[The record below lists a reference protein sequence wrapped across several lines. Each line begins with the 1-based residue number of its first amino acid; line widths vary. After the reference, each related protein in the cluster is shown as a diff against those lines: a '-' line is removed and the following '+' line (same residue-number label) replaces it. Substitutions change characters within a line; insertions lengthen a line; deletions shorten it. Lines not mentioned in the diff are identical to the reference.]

1 MFNLFNIF
9 NKDEPVALSVSPS
22 LRFISVGREIKVV
35 VDSGEEDLNHR
46 VSQSRLDEN
55 KSSSINRLFITG
67 FDKIYTGF
75 DNELTKTVNPVNIDA
90 PVVSKDISIE
100 PTSDTTSP
108 VLTKQLSD
116 DTSKVVAAPID
127 IREPVVSVTGVL
139 LPESLMIK
147 HLEGSS
153 DSSLSHQSKK
163 VKALIED
170 AFEHEE
176 GIMLGAVCLEL
187 DNGESYVIANP
198 VYTVLPADVDGE
210 LEFVETSV
218 AQDYIES
225 EWQDEFAH
233 ALIAMADG
241 GENAGMPV
249 REPRSRNEESSF
261 SPASYAKVLGA
272 LIAVSL
278 MAVVAYA
285 GYGWVKGSTAN
296 EGYSAFSQPANQ
308 PLYAQNAAA
317 ASTGSANLQN
327 PVMPSPED
335 YAALQT
341 RATEDMLKK
350 MNVDISN
357 TADLGCL
364 SN

>member
-1 MFNLFNIF
+1 MFNLFNVF
-9 NKDEPVALSVSPS
+9 NKDEPVALSISPS

-75 DNELTKTVNPVNIDA
+75 DTELTKTVNPVNVDA
-90 PVVSKDISIE
+90 PVISKDISIE
-100 PTSDTTSP
+100 PTSDATSP
-108 VLTKQLSD
+108 VLTKQPSD
-116 DTSKVVAAPID
+116 DAAPID
-127 IREPVVSVTGVL
+127 IREPVANVAGEL
-139 LPESLMIK
+139 LPENLMIK
-147 HLEGSS
+147 HLEGST
-153 DSSLSHQSKK
+153 DSVLSHQSKK
-163 VKALIED
+163 VRALIED

-198 VYTVLPADVDGE
+198 IYTVLPADVDGE

-249 REPRSRNEESSF
+249 REPPSRHEESSF

-285 GYGWVKGSTAN
+285 GYGWVKGGAAS

>member
-1 MFNLFNIF
+1 MFNLFELF
-9 NKDEPVALSVSPS
+9 NKDDPVALSISPS

-46 VSQSRLDEN
+46 VSQSRLDEK
-55 KSSSINRLFITG
+55 KSSAINRLFITG

-75 DNELTKTVNPVNIDA
+75 DTALPKTEKPADQSA
-90 PVVSKDISIE
+90 PVISKNLTNENIE
-100 PTSDTTSP
+100 TPISP
-108 VLTKQLSD
+108 VL
-116 DTSKVVAAPID
+116 SKELKNDEPID
-127 IREPVVSVTGVL
+127 IRESVVSDFGVL
-139 LPESLMIK
+139 LPKALVVE
-147 HLEGSS
+147 HLEGSAEHE
-153 DSSLSHQSKK
+153 LSHQSKK
-163 VKALIED
+163 VNALIED

-176 GIMLGAVCLEL
+176 GIMFGKVCLEL

-198 VYTVLPADVDGE
+198 VYTVLPAEVDGE
-210 LEFVETSV
+210 LEFVETVV

-225 EWQDEFAH
+225 EWQDEFAQ

-241 GENAGMPV
+241 GESAGMPA
-249 REPRSRNEESSF
+249 REPRGRKEESSL
-261 SPASYAKVLGA
+261 SPAKFAKYFVA
-272 LIAVSL
+272 VIAASL
-278 MAVVAYA
+278 VAVAAYA
-285 GYGWVKGSTAN
+285 GYGWVKGGSSSN

-308 PLYAQNAAA
+308 PLYAQNASG
-317 ASTGSANLQN
+317 ASTNTANLQN

-350 MNVDISN
+350 MNVDITD

-364 SN
+364 AN

>member
-1 MFNLFNIF
+1 MFNLFEMF
-9 NKDEPVALSVSPS
+9 NKDDPVALSIAPS

-46 VSQSRLDEN
+46 VSQSRLDEK
-55 KSSSINRLFITG
+55 KSSAINRLFITG

-75 DNELTKTVNPVNIDA
+75 DTALLKTEKPASIDTPVI
-90 PVVSKDISIE
+90 SKS
-100 PTSDTTSP
+100 
-108 VLTKQLSD
+108 LSD
-116 DTSKVVAAPID
+116 DSVAAPNATAAPID
-127 IREPVVSVTGVL
+127 IREPVVSEAGVL
-139 LPESLMIK
+139 LPVSLLVK
-147 HLEGSS
+147 HLEGEGFAENE
-153 DSSLSHQSKK
+153 LSHQSKK

-176 GIMLGAVCLEL
+176 GIMFGEVCLEL

-198 VYTVLPADVDGE
+198 VYTVLPAIVDDE
-210 LEFVETSV
+210 LEFVETAV

-225 EWQDEFAH
+225 EWQDEFAE

-241 GENAGMPV
+241 GESAGMPA
-249 REPRSRNEESSF
+249 REPRSRNKESDA
-261 SPASYAKVLGA
+261 SPARFAKYLVA
-272 LIAVSL
+272 VIAASL
-278 MAVVAYA
+278 VAVAAYA
-285 GYGWVKGSTAN
+285 GYGWVKGDTAN
-296 EGYSAFSQPANQ
+296 EGYSAFSQPADQ
-308 PLYAQNAAA
+308 PLYAQTASS

-327 PVMPSPED
+327 PTMPSPED

-350 MNVDISN
+350 MNVDITN

-364 SN
+364 TN

>member
-1 MFNLFNIF
+1 MFNLFKKN
-9 NKDEPVALSVSPS
+9 EPVALSIAPS

-55 KSSSINRLFITG
+55 KSSSINRLFVTG
-67 FDKIYTGF
+67 FDKIYTSF
-75 DNELTKTVNPVNIDA
+75 DKSHPHDTPLPTDTA
-90 PVVSKDISIE
+90 PVVSEALSKQPITTTTAPVITKD
-100 PTSDTTSP
+100 
-108 VLTKQLSD
+108 LSGEAA
-116 DTSKVVAAPID
+116 KVTAPPID
-127 IREPVVSVTGVL
+127 IREPVINEAGVL
-139 LPESLMIK
+139 LPASLLSK
-147 HLEGSS
+147 HLEGSV
-153 DSSLSHQSKK
+153 DSELSHQSRK

-198 VYTVLPADVDGE
+198 VYTVLPADVDGV
-210 LEFVETSV
+210 LEFVDTAT

-233 ALIAMADG
+233 ALISMADG
-241 GENAGMPV
+241 SDAAAMPT
-249 REPRSRNEESSF
+249 REPRGRSQDSGV
-261 SPASYAKVLGA
+261 SPAKYARFLIA
-272 LIAVSL
+272 LIAVS
-278 MAVVAYA
+278 AIAFAAYA
-285 GYGWVKGSTAN
+285 GYGFLKAVDSTDD
-296 EGYSAFSQPANQ
+296 YSAFSQPASQ
-308 PLYAQNAAA
+308 PLYAQTASG
-317 ASTGSANLQN
+317 ASTNTANLQN

-350 MNVDISN
+350 MNIDITN

-364 SN
+364 AN